1 MLLFF
6 VPSDEDENPARGA
19 KCLKDNNYKASIL
32 RENVLLYLSL
42 NVICSSKLAVFPR
55 DSLSETVRILEQI
68 MSADKYP
75 FIFSHQIEAT
85 VCI

>member
-1 MLLFF
+1 MFIKSYWRT
-6 VPSDEDENPARGA
+6 VKRKNPARAA

-42 NVICSSKLAVFPR
+42 NVSSFPR

-75 FIFSHQIEAT
+75 FVFSHQIEAT